1 MKNKWLKVMAFAFA
15 LMFTL
20 SFGVIKAQPVM
31 AASEQSEEVKASL
44 QDNLS
49 GMLQQFN
56 TTAEIDSY
64 LEQMVSQ
71 YEQYYGEGYGNEIK
85 GRKTTVSFMTG

>member
-31 AASEQSEEVKASL
+31 AASEQSEEATS
-44 QDNLS
+44 LS
-49 GMLQQFN
+49 GQFVRY
-56 TTAEIDSY
+56 ASA
-64 LEQMVSQ
+64 V
-71 YEQYYGEGYGNEIK
+71 
-85 GRKTTVSFMTG
+85 